1 MFHNFVNHNIVKFKN
16 SYYFCRKILA
26 MDKPFIFGV
35 PVEDSHFIGRKRE
48 INRLTTNFKYGVNT
62 VLISPR
68 RWGKT
73 SLVNKV
79 AGMTASKE
87 LLLVRMDIFSCRN
100 EYDFYNVFSEAILK
114 QTASKV
120 EEWKDLAK
128 GFIERLAPKISMS
141 LDPLS
146 EYSLSLGITSKTHT
160 PEEVLQLP
168 ETIAQR
174 KGCHLLI
181 CIDEFQQVGE
191 FPDSLTVQKRM
202 RSVWQHQNNVSYCLY
217 GSKMHMMTNLFQKK
231 SYPFYKFGEMLYLKP
246 ISLDAW
252 KSYISDRFEQE
263 GKHISGELI
272 QKLCEIVEYHSSYV
286 QQLAYCAL
294 LLTQNEV
301 TEEILAAAI
310 EDLISQNSSFFIE
323 QTQSLTSYQLN
334 FLRAILYGVNNGFN
348 EKEVRESFNLGVP
361 SNVDRLKKSLVNK
374 ELIEYTE
381 KGVEIGD
388 PVLRLWLKRV
398 LF

>member
-1 MFHNFVNHNIVKFKN
+1 
-16 SYYFCRKILA
+16 
-26 MDKPFIFGV
+26 MDKPFIFGI
-35 PVEDSHFIGRKRE
+35 PVEDSHFIGREEE
-48 INRLTTNFKYGVNT
+48 INRFATNFKYGVNT

-79 AGMTASKE
+79 AGMMASKE
-87 LLLVRMDIFSCRN
+87 LLVVRMDIFSCRN

-141 LDPLS
+141 PDPLS

-174 KGCHLLI
+174 KSCHLLI

-252 KSYISDRFEQE
+252 KNYISGRFEQE
-263 GKHISGELI
+263 GKHISDELI
-272 QKLCEIVEYHSSYV
+272 QKLCETVEYHSSYV
-286 QQLAYCAL
+286 QQLAYCTL
-294 LLTQNEV
+294 LMTKKEV
-301 TEEILAAAI
+301 TKEVLTAAV
-310 EDLISQNSSFFIE
+310 EDLVSQNSSIFIE

-348 EKEVRESFNLGVP
+348 EKEVRESFDLGVP
-361 SNVDRLKKSLVNK
+361 SNVDRLKKSLVDK

-398 LF
+398 LFR

>member
-1 MFHNFVNHNIVKFKN
+1 
-16 SYYFCRKILA
+16 

-35 PVEDSHFIGRKRE
+35 PVEDSHFIGREGE
-48 INRLTTNFKYGVNT
+48 INRLATNFKYGMNT
-62 VLISPR
+62 ILISPR

-79 AGMTASKE
+79 AGLVTSKE
-87 LLLVRMDIFSCRN
+87 LLVVKMDIFSCRN

-120 EEWKDLAK
+120 EEWKDVAK
-128 GFIERLAPKISMS
+128 GFIERLSPKISMS
-141 LDPLS
+141 PDPLS
-146 EYSLSLGITSKTHT
+146 EYSLSLGITAKTHT
-160 PEEVLQLP
+160 PEEILQLP

-174 KGCHLLI
+174 KDCHVLI

-191 FPDSLTVQKRM
+191 FPDSLTIQKRM
-202 RSVWQHQNNVSYCLY
+202 RSVWQHQDNVSYCLY

-252 KSYISDRFEQE
+252 KNYISGRFEQE
-263 GKHISGELI
+263 GKHISDKLI
-272 QKLCEIVEYHSSYV
+272 QKLCETVAYHSSYV
-286 QQLAYCAL
+286 QQLAYSTL
-294 LLTQNEV
+294 LLTKDEV
-301 TEEILAAAI
+301 SEEILAAAV
-310 EDLISQNSSFFIE
+310 EDLISQNSSIFIE

-361 SNVDRLKKSLVNK
+361 SNVDRLKKSLVEK

-381 KGVEIGD
+381 NGVEIGD

>member
-1 MFHNFVNHNIVKFKN
+1 
-16 SYYFCRKILA
+16 
-26 MDKPFIFGV
+26 
-35 PVEDSHFIGRKRE
+35 
-48 INRLTTNFKYGVNT
+48 
-62 VLISPR
+62 
-68 RWGKT
+68 
-73 SLVNKV
+73 
-79 AGMTASKE
+79 
-87 LLLVRMDIFSCRN
+87 MDIFSCRN

-114 QTASKV
+114 QTASRI
-120 EEWKDLAK
+120 EEWKDIAK

-141 LDPLS
+141 PDTLS
-146 EYSLSLGITSKTHT
+146 EYTLSLGITAKTHT

-168 ETIAQR
+168 ETIAKR
-174 KGCHLLI
+174 KGCHVLV

-202 RSVWQHQNNVSYCLY
+202 RSVWQHQNNVSYCLF

-246 ISLDAW
+246 IPLDSW
-252 KSYISDRFEQE
+252 TTYISERFAQA
-263 GKHISGELI
+263 GKQISAELI
-272 QKLCEIVEYHSSYV
+272 QQLCETVEYHASYV
-286 QQLAYCAL
+286 QQLAYSTL
-294 LLTQNEV
+294 LLAQDGVTYEV
-301 TEEILAAAI
+301 LTAAV
-310 EDLISQNSSFFIE
+310 EDLIAQNASIFIE

-348 EKEVRESFNLGVP
+348 EKAVRESFDLGVP
-361 SNVDRLKKSLVNK
+361 SNIARLKKSLIDK

-398 LF
+398 LFQ

>member
-1 MFHNFVNHNIVKFKN
+1 
-16 SYYFCRKILA
+16 

-35 PVEDSHFIGRKRE
+35 PVEDSHFIGREGE
-48 INRLTTNFKYGVNT
+48 INRLATNFKYGVNT

-79 AGMTASKE
+79 AGMVVSKD
-87 LLLVRMDIFSCRN
+87 LLVVKMDVFSCRN

-141 LDPLS
+141 PDAMS
-146 EYSLSLGITSKTHT
+146 EYSISLGITPKTHT
-160 PEEVLQLP
+160 PEEILQLP

-174 KGCHLLI
+174 KGCHVLI

-191 FPDSLTVQKRM
+191 FPNSLTVQKRM
-202 RSVWQHQNNVSYCLY
+202 RSVWQHQKNISYCLY

-246 ISLDAW
+246 ISLEAW
-252 KSYISDRFEQE
+252 TVYISERFTQE
-263 GKHISGELI
+263 RKHISEKLI
-272 QKLCEIVEYHSSYV
+272 QRLCETVEYHSSYV
-286 QQLAYCAL
+286 QQLAYCTL
-294 LLTQNEV
+294 LLTEENV
-301 TEEILAAAI
+301 TEEILVAAI
-310 EDLISQNSSFFIE
+310 EDLIAQNSSIFIE
-323 QTQSLTSYQLN
+323 QTQSLTSYQMN
-334 FLRAILYGVNNGFN
+334 FLRAILYGINNGFN

-361 SNVDRLKKSLVNK
+361 SNVARLKKSLIDK

>member
-1 MFHNFVNHNIVKFKN
+1 
-16 SYYFCRKILA
+16 
-26 MDKPFIFGV
+26 MDKPFIFGI
-35 PVEDSHFIGRKRE
+35 PVEDSHFIGREEE
-48 INRLTTNFKYGVNT
+48 INRLVTNFKYGVNT

-87 LLLVRMDIFSCRN
+87 LLVVKMDIFSCRN

-120 EEWKDLAK
+120 EEWKDVAK
-128 GFIERLAPKISMS
+128 GFIERLSPKISMS
-141 LDPLS
+141 PDPLS
-146 EYSLSLGITSKTHT
+146 EYSLSLGITAKTHT

-174 KGCHLLI
+174 KGCHILI

-231 SYPFYKFGEMLYLKP
+231 SYPFYKFGEMLYLNP
-246 ISLDAW
+246 IPLKDWTA
-252 KSYISDRFEQE
+252 YISSRFERE
-263 GKHISGELI
+263 KKHISDQLI
-272 QKLCEIVEYHSSYV
+272 QRLCETVEYQSSYV
-286 QQLAYCAL
+286 QQLAYCTL
-294 LLTQNEV
+294 LLTKKTV
-301 TEEILAAAI
+301 TEDVLNQAI
-310 EDLISQNSSFFIE
+310 EDLVNQNSGIFIE
-323 QTQSLTSYQLN
+323 QVESLTTYQMN
-334 FLRAILYGVNNGFN
+334 FLRAVLSGVNSGFG
-348 EKEVRESFNLGVP
+348 EKRVREVFDLGAP
-361 SNVDRLKKSLVNK
+361 SNITRLKKSLIDK
-374 ELIEYTE
+374 ELVEITE
-381 KGVEIGD
+381 KGFVIGD
-388 PVLRLWLKRV
+388 PVLRIWLQKI
-398 LF
+398 L

>member
-1 MFHNFVNHNIVKFKN
+1 
-16 SYYFCRKILA
+16 
-26 MDKPFIFGV
+26 MDKPFIFGI
-35 PVEDSHFIGRKRE
+35 PVEDSHFIGREEE
-48 INRLTTNFKYGVNT
+48 INRLATNFKYGVNT

-79 AGMTASKE
+79 TGMTASKE
-87 LLLVRMDIFSCRN
+87 LLVVKMDIFSCRN

-128 GFIERLAPKISMS
+128 GFIERLAPKISIS
-141 LDPLS
+141 TDPLS

-160 PEEVLQLP
+160 PKEVLQLP

-252 KSYISDRFEQE
+252 KSYISERFEQE

-272 QKLCEIVEYHSSYV
+272 QRLCETVEYHSSYV
-286 QQLAYCAL
+286 QQLAYCTL
-294 LLTQNEV
+294 LMTKKEV
-301 TEEILAAAI
+301 TEEVLSAAI
-310 EDLISQNSSFFIE
+310 EDLISQNSSIFIE

-348 EKEVRESFNLGVP
+348 EKEVRESFDLGVP
-361 SNVDRLKKSLVNK
+361 SNVDRLKKSLVDK

>member
-1 MFHNFVNHNIVKFKN
+1 
-16 SYYFCRKILA
+16 
-26 MDKPFIFGV
+26 MDKPFVFGV
-35 PVEDSHFIGRKRE
+35 PVEDGHFIGRESE
-48 INRLTTNFKYGVNT
+48 INRLATNFKYGINT

-79 AGMTASKE
+79 AGIVASKE
-87 LLLVRMDIFSCRN
+87 LMVVQMDIFSCRN

-114 QTASKV
+114 QTASRI
-120 EEWKDLAK
+120 EEWKDIAK

-141 LDPLS
+141 PDTLS
-146 EYSLSLGITSKTHT
+146 EYTLSLGITAKTHT

-168 ETIAQR
+168 ETIAKR
-174 KGCHLLI
+174 KGCHVLV

-202 RSVWQHQNNVSYCLY
+202 RSVWQHQNNVSYCLF

-246 ISLDAW
+246 IPLDSW
-252 KSYISDRFEQE
+252 TTYISERFAQA
-263 GKHISGELI
+263 GKQISAELI
-272 QKLCEIVEYHSSYV
+272 QQLCETVEYHASYV
-286 QQLAYCAL
+286 QQLAYSTL
-294 LLTQNEV
+294 LLAQDGVTYEV
-301 TEEILAAAI
+301 LTAAV
-310 EDLISQNSSFFIE
+310 EDLIAQNASIFIE

-348 EKEVRESFNLGVP
+348 EKAVRESFDLGVP
-361 SNVDRLKKSLVNK
+361 SNIARLKKSLIDK

-398 LF
+398 LFQ

>member
-1 MFHNFVNHNIVKFKN
+1 
-16 SYYFCRKILA
+16 

-35 PVEDSHFIGRKRE
+35 PVEDSHFIGREGE
-48 INRLTTNFKYGVNT
+48 INRLATNFKYGVNT

-79 AGMTASKE
+79 ASMVVSKD
-87 LLLVRMDIFSCRN
+87 LLVVKMDVFSCRN

-141 LDPLS
+141 PDAMS
-146 EYSLSLGITSKTHT
+146 EYSISLGITPKTHT
-160 PEEVLQLP
+160 PEEILQLP

-174 KGCHLLI
+174 KGCHVLI

-191 FPDSLTVQKRM
+191 FPNSLTVQKRM
-202 RSVWQHQNNVSYCLY
+202 RSVWQHQKNVSYCLY

-246 ISLDAW
+246 ISLEAW
-252 KSYISDRFEQE
+252 TAYITERFTQE
-263 GKHISGELI
+263 GKHISKKLI
-272 QKLCEIVEYHSSYV
+272 QRLCETVEYHSSYV
-286 QQLAYCAL
+286 QQLAYCTL
-294 LLTQNEV
+294 LLTEENV
-301 TEEILAAAI
+301 TEEILVAAI
-310 EDLISQNSSFFIE
+310 EDLVAQNSSIFIE
-323 QTQSLTSYQLN
+323 QTQSLTSYQMN
-334 FLRAILYGVNNGFN
+334 FLRAILYGINNGFN

-361 SNVDRLKKSLVNK
+361 SNVARLKKSLIDK

>member
-1 MFHNFVNHNIVKFKN
+1 
-16 SYYFCRKILA
+16 

-35 PVEDSHFIGRKRE
+35 PVEDSHFIGREDEIKR
-48 INRLTTNFKYGVNT
+48 LATNFKYGVNT
-62 VLISPR
+62 ILISPR

-79 AGMTASKE
+79 AGMVTSKQ
-87 LLLVRMDIFSCRN
+87 LLVVKMDIFSCRN

-120 EEWKDLAK
+120 EEWKDVAK
-128 GFIERLAPKISMS
+128 GFIERLSPKISMS
-141 LDPLS
+141 PDPLS
-146 EYSLSLGITSKTHT
+146 EYSLSLGITAKTHT

-174 KGCHLLI
+174 KGCHILI

-217 GSKMHMMTNLFQKK
+217 GSKVHMMTNLFQKK

-246 ISLDAW
+246 ISFDAW
-252 KSYISDRFEQE
+252 KNYISGRFEHE
-263 GKHISGELI
+263 GKHISEEQI
-272 QKLCEIVEYHSSYV
+272 QRLCETVEYHSSYV
-286 QQLAYCAL
+286 QQLAYCTL
-294 LLTQNEV
+294 LLTKEEV
-301 TEEILAAAI
+301 TDEVLSMATD
-310 EDLISQNSSFFIE
+310 DLISQNSSVFIE

-334 FLRAILYGVNNGFN
+334 FLRAVLFGVHNGFN
-348 EKEVRESFNLGVP
+348 EKEVRESFDLGVP
-361 SNVDRLKKSLVNK
+361 SNIARLKKSLVDK

-381 KGVEIGD
+381 IGVEIGD
-388 PVLRLWLKRV
+388 PVLRLWLQKV
-398 LF
+398 L

>member
-1 MFHNFVNHNIVKFKN
+1 
-16 SYYFCRKILA
+16 
-26 MDKPFIFGV
+26 MDKPFIFGI
-35 PVEDSHFIGRKRE
+35 PVEDSHFIGREEE
-48 INRLTTNFKYGVNT
+48 INRLATNFKYGVNT

-79 AGMTASKE
+79 AGMVTSKE
-87 LLLVRMDIFSCRN
+87 LLVVRMDIFSCRN

-141 LDPLS
+141 PDPLS

-174 KGCHLLI
+174 KSCHLLI

-191 FPDSLTVQKRM
+191 FPDSWTVQKRM

-252 KSYISDRFEQE
+252 KNYISGRFEQE
-263 GKHISGELI
+263 GKHISDELI
-272 QKLCEIVEYHSSYV
+272 QKLCETVEYHSSYV
-286 QQLAYCAL
+286 QQLAYCTL
-294 LLTQNEV
+294 LMTKKEV
-301 TEEILAAAI
+301 TKEVLTAAV
-310 EDLISQNSSFFIE
+310 EDLVSQNSSIFIE

-348 EKEVRESFNLGVP
+348 EKEVRESFDLGVP
-361 SNVDRLKKSLVNK
+361 SNVDRLKKSLVDK

-398 LF
+398 LFR

>member
-1 MFHNFVNHNIVKFKN
+1 
-16 SYYFCRKILA
+16 

-35 PVEDSHFIGRKRE
+35 PVEDSHFIGREGE
-48 INRLTTNFKYGVNT
+48 INRLATNFKYGMNT
-62 VLISPR
+62 ILISPR

-79 AGMTASKE
+79 AGLVTSKE
-87 LLLVRMDIFSCRN
+87 LLVVKMDIFSCRN

-120 EEWKDLAK
+120 EEWKDVAK
-128 GFIERLAPKISMS
+128 GFIERLSPKISMS
-141 LDPLS
+141 PDPLS
-146 EYSLSLGITSKTHT
+146 EYSLSLGITAKTHT
-160 PEEVLQLP
+160 PEEILQLP

-174 KGCHLLI
+174 KDCHVLI

-191 FPDSLTVQKRM
+191 FPDSLTIQKRM
-202 RSVWQHQNNVSYCLY
+202 RSVWQHQDNVSYCLY

-252 KSYISDRFEQE
+252 KSYISGRFEQE
-263 GKHISGELI
+263 GKHISDKLI
-272 QKLCEIVEYHSSYV
+272 QKLCETVAYHSSYV
-286 QQLAYCAL
+286 QQLAYSTL
-294 LLTQNEV
+294 LLTKDEV
-301 TEEILAAAI
+301 SEEILAAAV
-310 EDLISQNSSFFIE
+310 EDLISQNSSIFIE

-361 SNVDRLKKSLVNK
+361 SNVDRLKKSLVEK

-381 KGVEIGD
+381 NGVEIGD

>member
-1 MFHNFVNHNIVKFKN
+1 
-16 SYYFCRKILA
+16 

-35 PVEDSHFIGRKRE
+35 PVEDSHFIGREGE
-48 INRLTTNFKYGVNT
+48 INRLATNFKYGVNT

-79 AGMTASKE
+79 AGLVASKE
-87 LLLVRMDIFSCRN
+87 LLVVQMDIFSCRN

-141 LDPLS
+141 PDPLS
-146 EYSLSLGITSKTHT
+146 EISLSLGITAKTHA
-160 PEEVLQLP
+160 PEEILQLP
-168 ETIAQR
+168 QTIAQR
-174 KGCHLLI
+174 KGCHVLV

-202 RSVWQHQNNVSYCLY
+202 RTVWQHQDSVSYCLY
-217 GSKMHMMTNLFQKK
+217 GSKMYMMTNLFQKK

-252 KSYISDRFEQE
+252 KSYISERFDQE
-263 GKHISGELI
+263 GKHISGQLI
-272 QKLCEIVEYHSSYV
+272 QKLCETVEYHSSYV
-286 QQLAYCAL
+286 QQLAYCTL
-294 LLTQNEV
+294 LLTEDQV

-310 EDLISQNSSFFIE
+310 EDLISQNSSIFIE

-334 FLRAILYGVNNGFN
+334 FLRAILCGINNGFN

-361 SNVDRLKKSLVNK
+361 SNVARLKKTLVDK

>member
-1 MFHNFVNHNIVKFKN
+1 
-16 SYYFCRKILA
+16 

-35 PVEDSHFIGRKRE
+35 PVEDNHFIGREGE
-48 INRLTTNFKYGVNT
+48 INRLATNFKYGVNT

-79 AGMTASKE
+79 AGLVASKE
-87 LLLVRMDIFSCRN
+87 LLVVQMDIFSCRN

-141 LDPLS
+141 PDQIS
-146 EYSLSLGITSKTHT
+146 EISLSLGITAKTHA
-160 PEEVLQLP
+160 PEEILQLP
-168 ETIAQR
+168 QTIAQR
-174 KGCHLLI
+174 KDCHVLV

-202 RSVWQHQNNVSYCLY
+202 RTVWQHQDNVSYCLY

-263 GKHISGELI
+263 GKHISSELI
-272 QKLCEIVEYHSSYV
+272 QQLCETVEYHSSYV
-286 QQLAYCAL
+286 QQLAYCTL
-294 LLTQNEV
+294 LLTKTEV

-310 EDLISQNSSFFIE
+310 EDLISQNSSIFIE

-361 SNVDRLKKSLVNK
+361 SNVDRLKKALVNK
-374 ELIEYTE
+374 ELIEYSE

>member
-1 MFHNFVNHNIVKFKN
+1 
-16 SYYFCRKILA
+16 
-26 MDKPFIFGV
+26 MDKPFVFGV
-35 PVEDSHFIGRKRE
+35 PVEDSHFIGREGE
-48 INRLTTNFKYGVNT
+48 INRLATNFKYGVNT

-73 SLVNKV
+73 SLVNKM
-79 AGMTASKE
+79 AGMVAPKD
-87 LLLVRMDIFSCRN
+87 LLVVKMDIFSCRN
-100 EYDFYNVFSEAILK
+100 EYDFYNTFSEAILK
-114 QTASKV
+114 QTSSKI

-141 LDPLS
+141 PDPLS

-174 KGCHLLI
+174 KGCQI
-181 CIDEFQQVGE
+181 VVCIDEFQQVGE

-202 RSVWQHQNNVSYCLY
+202 RSVWQHQKNVSYCLY

-231 SYPFYKFGEMLYLKP
+231 SYPFYKFGELMYLKP
-246 ISLDAW
+246 IPLETWTA
-252 KSYISDRFEQE
+252 YISERFTQE
-263 GKHISGELI
+263 RKHISEKLI
-272 QKLCEIVEYHSSYV
+272 QRLCETVEYHSSYV
-286 QQLAYCAL
+286 QQLAYCTL
-294 LLTQNEV
+294 LLTEENV
-301 TEEILAAAI
+301 TEEILVTAI
-310 EDLISQNSSFFIE
+310 EDLVAQNSSIFIE
-323 QTQSLTSYQLN
+323 QTQSLTSYQMN
-334 FLRAILYGVNNGFN
+334 FLRAILYGINNGFN

-361 SNVDRLKKSLVNK
+361 SNVARLKKSLIDK

-398 LF
+398 LL

>member
-1 MFHNFVNHNIVKFKN
+1 
-16 SYYFCRKILA
+16 
-26 MDKPFIFGV
+26 MDKPFIFGI
-35 PVEDSHFIGRKRE
+35 PVEDSHFIGREGE
-48 INRLTTNFKYGVNT
+48 INRLATNFKYGMNT
-62 VLISPR
+62 ILISPR

-79 AGMTASKE
+79 AGLVTSKE
-87 LLLVRMDIFSCRN
+87 LLVVKMDIFSCRN

-120 EEWKDLAK
+120 EEWKDVAK
-128 GFIERLAPKISMS
+128 GFIERLTPKISMS
-141 LDPLS
+141 PDPLS
-146 EYSLSLGITSKTHT
+146 EYSLSLGITAKTHI
-160 PEEVLQLP
+160 PEEILQLP

-174 KGCHLLI
+174 KDCHVLI

-191 FPDSLTVQKRM
+191 FPDSLTIQKRM
-202 RSVWQHQNNVSYCLY
+202 RSVWQHQDNVSYCLY

-252 KSYISDRFEQE
+252 KSYISGRFEQE
-263 GKHISGELI
+263 GKHISDKLI
-272 QKLCEIVEYHSSYV
+272 QKLCETVAYHSSYV
-286 QQLAYCAL
+286 QQLAYSTL
-294 LLTQNEV
+294 LLTKDEV
-301 TEEILAAAI
+301 SEEILAAAV
-310 EDLISQNSSFFIE
+310 EDLISQNSSIFIE

-348 EKEVRESFNLGVP
+348 EKEVRESFDLGVP
-361 SNVDRLKKSLVNK
+361 SNVARLKKSLVDK

-381 KGVEIGD
+381 NGVEIGD

>member
-1 MFHNFVNHNIVKFKN
+1 
-16 SYYFCRKILA
+16 

-35 PVEDSHFIGRKRE
+35 PVEDSHFIGRE
-48 INRLTTNFKYGVNT
+48 EETNRLVTNFKYGVNT

-87 LLLVRMDIFSCRN
+87 LLVVKMDIFSCRN

-120 EEWKDLAK
+120 EEWKDVAK
-128 GFIERLAPKISMS
+128 GFIERLTPKISMS
-141 LDPLS
+141 PDPLS
-146 EYSLSLGITSKTHT
+146 EYSLSLGITAKTHT
-160 PEEVLQLP
+160 PEEILQLP

-174 KGCHLLI
+174 KNCHVLI

-252 KSYISDRFEQE
+252 KSYISGRFEQE
-263 GKHISGELI
+263 GKRISDELI
-272 QKLCEIVEYHSSYV
+272 QKLCETVEYHSSYV
-286 QQLAYCAL
+286 QQLAYCTL
-294 LLTQNEV
+294 LLTRKEV
-301 TEEILAAAI
+301 TEEVLTAAI
-310 EDLISQNSSFFIE
+310 EDLVSQNSSIFIE

-348 EKEVRESFNLGVP
+348 EKEVRESFDLGVP
-361 SNVDRLKKSLVNK
+361 SNVARLKKSLVDK
-374 ELIEYTE
+374 ELIEYSE

-388 PVLRLWLKRV
+388 PVLRLWLKQI
-398 LF
+398 LFS